1 MARRRDSVA
10 GPFEDD
16 EMNLRGAVRASVWVV
31 AAGLSVAAAVL
42 AAQTEIGA
50 KRLTETTAR
59 IPQLSRSVL
68 SLFGAP
74 KGPRAAEAAPFADPQ
89 ARQLAEAVQ
98 SLAADRDRLMARLEA
113 VERRG
118 DVTGSTGRDAAPAPA
133 PVEVKA
139 GFGIDIGGERT
150 PDALRARWTT
160 IKAQQGRYFDGLQ
173 PIMAI
178 REGAKPG
185 DVEFRLVAGPLPSAS
200 AAARWCAALAE
211 TLAACRPVPFDG
223 QRLIA
228 N

>member
-1 MARRRDSVA
+1 MARRRDAVI

-16 EMNLRGAVRASVWVV
+16 EMNVRGAVRASVWIVV
-31 AAGLSVAAAVL
+31 AGLSVAGAVL
-42 AAQTEIGA
+42 AAQTETGA
-50 KRLTETTAR
+50 KRVAETTAQ

-74 KGPRAAEAAPFADPQ
+74 KGPRSAEAAPSVDPLT
-89 ARQLAEAVQ
+89 RQLTEAVQ

-113 VERRG
+113 IEHRG
-118 DVTGSTGRDAAPAPA
+118 DVTGSTGQSAAPATT
-133 PVEVKA
+133 EVNA

-150 PDALRARWTT
+150 LDALRARWTS
-160 IKAQQGRYFDGLQ
+160 IKAKQGRYFDGLQ

-178 REGAKPG
+178 REGTKPG
-185 DVEFRLVAGPLPSAS
+185 DVEFRLVAGPLPSAA

-211 TLAACRPVPFDG
+211 TLTACRPVPFDG
-223 QRLIA
+223 QRLVT

>member
-16 EMNLRGAVRASVWVV
+16 EMNLRGAVRASVWIVV
-31 AAGLSVAAAVL
+31 AGLSVAGAVL
-42 AAQTEIGA
+42 TAQTETGA
-50 KRLTETTAR
+50 KRVAETTAQ

-74 KGPRAAEAAPFADPQ
+74 KGPRAAEAAPAVDPQ
-89 ARQLAEAVQ
+89 TRQLTEAVQ
-98 SLAADRDRLMARLEA
+98 SLAADRDRLVARLEA
-113 VERRG
+113 IEHRG
-118 DVTGSTGRDAAPAPA
+118 DVTGSTVAPSAAPATA
-133 PVEVKA
+133 EVKA

-150 PDALRARWTT
+150 PDALRTRWTT
-160 IKAQQGRYFDGLQ
+160 IKAKQGRYFDGLQ
-173 PIMAI
+173 PIMAV
-178 REGAKPG
+178 REGAKAG
-185 DVEFRLVAGPLPSAS
+185 EVEFRLVAGPLPSAA

-211 TLAACRPVPFDG
+211 TLTACRPAPFDG